1 MSNTPNHRDHRAGL
15 FAIAQ
20 EKSWGLPEV
29 LLNSAERFSEKPA
42 VKSEDG
48 ELSYRQLLQH
58 SLLVAERLNALGVGV
73 GDRVAVC
80 VNRDHHLPALLLG
93 VGIVGAAYVPVDPA
107 FPAERIRII
116 LGDADASAAIFESST
131 FDLLQAIPDL
141 ALLDKYSVVEAGG
154 GVCSESL
161 DDLRDSYVE
170 LRGSL
175 EKAAD
180 LIAYIIFTSGST
192 GRPKGVPIAQSAV
205 INFLYGVDEVI
216 GTRDG
221 DRFLGLTTISF
232 DISVLELFLPLI
244 LGGVVYVC
252 KKSDALSPDRLGDII
267 AKNDINVLQATPAT
281 WRLMLELG
289 WRPGNTHKILC
300 GGEAF
305 PIDLAGK
312 LLQEAGEV
320 WNMYG
325 PTEATVWVCSHK
337 VCQEDIDAGF
347 IPLGAPYANVDLVV
361 VDEALNPVSGEA
373 TGELLIGGAC
383 LSPGYFRRP
392 ELNKDRFVALNFSGF
407 TQPYY
412 RTGDL
417 VQVASGQMRY
427 VDRLDNQVKIRGFRI
442 ELGEIEAALT
452 RLPGIADAAV
462 VAVSNP
468 AGDNVLVGCLRFSS
482 EALAFGSVEN
492 SLRQTLPF
500 YMVPGLWRIYDS
512 FPQTPNK
519 KIDKKALK
527 SDVEKGMASS
537 ASTDNPFSSDIER
550 RLACAWK
557 AVLGVSPQSV
567 HDHFN
572 ELGGHSLAAA
582 RLSNEIEIEF
592 GKSVGVNQLIACPV
606 FIEQCEMV
614 AAAPEAMHHSDL
626 ITLEECAEL
635 SDGQRRIWFICQLA
649 GSSSVFNES
658 EAFILESP
666 WDMGRLER
674 AISELLREL
683 PALRLMLNTAGL
695 SWRLCSA
702 AETPLQ
708 VRDIASSSD
717 SLEALLHQEAKR
729 EFDFDSELLVRF
741 VAYEMEGRISALQ
754 MVTHHILLDGISQL
768 KVWDRLLQL
777 YEREEALT
785 DYQENGEEAK
795 GVIVSSRQRDLEES
809 IEFWVQTLCKP
820 LPLLNLRTDYERP
833 DFFDFKGRQVVEVL
847 GQDLSLRLIGVAN
860 KFRTR
865 PFVVLISAFSAWL
878 RKVTGAR
885 DLIVGTATSGREG
898 QKGLH
903 DAIGMFFNTI
913 PLRLPEVDGGL
924 QEQLKSTEQ
933 ALNLA
938 LLHGGISFEK
948 IVSSVQAARDASR
961 PTMAQAYITF
971 NDFSNRKLNVAGSGV
986 LNPVP
991 VDIGYTQGEI
1001 FLYVDFY
1008 GGDFVFRF
1016 QTSSA
1021 LFNLDTSRKM
1031 LAAFM
1036 ATLKGFIES
1045 MEIGG
1050 AALNS
1055 DISIDCFSGSQA
1067 NSRVN
1072 GRRQIKFHHGDDE
1085 ELLNKV
1091 GAIWKSV
1098 LGLDELDLD
1107 ANFFEVGG
1115 HSIKALQVFD
1125 QLHRRYGINAP
1136 LALLFKAPT
1145 VRSLAGELAR
1155 INNSY
1160 SGGEAEGGGY
1170 SAGEA
1175 EGWKNIVQ
1183 LSAGGAKTPLVCIHP
1198 VGGNVLAY
1206 KALLDFD
1213 DLNRPVYGIQ
1223 ATGLDGV
1230 SEPSYSILDM
1240 ARHYAALLDELLSK
1254 KQVLL
1259 LGGSMGGSIAVEL
1272 ANELSGKGF
1281 KVDWVILLD
1290 TIGPAAKHL
1299 PEGFAEDRR
1308 TFLQKVAQST
1318 SARIKY
1324 YKNFLEVRLYRMLGL
1339 RMPQTLRVFEVR
1351 RSNRL
1356 AVERHIER
1364 AYNGSVMLLRLPST
1378 ESGAYSLP
1386 VLGWERHLTG
1396 RVEIETVDA
1405 EHAHF
1410 LESEEAKRV
1419 LACFLREQE

>member
-1 MSNTPNHRDHRAGL
+1 MSNTPNHREHRAGL
-15 FAIAQ
+15 FAIAH
-20 EKSWGLPEV
+20 EKGWGFPEI
-29 LLNSAERFSEKPA
+29 LLNSVERFSERPA

-58 SLLVAERLNALGVGV
+58 SLLVADRLNALGIGV

-116 LGDADASAAIFESST
+116 LEDADASAAIFEPST
-131 FDLLQAIPDL
+131 SDLLQGIPDL
-141 ALLDKYSVVEAGG
+141 VLLDKYKVAEAGDD
-154 GVCSESL
+154 VFAKSL
-161 DDLRDSYVE
+161 DDLRDSYVSF
-170 LRGSL
+170 RGSL
-175 EKAAD
+175 ENAAD

-205 INFLYGVDEVI
+205 INFLYGVDEAI

-252 KKSDALSPDRLGDII
+252 KKSDALSPDRLGAII
-267 AKNDINVLQATPAT
+267 AKNEINVLQATPAT

-289 WRPGNTHKILC
+289 WRPRNTHKILC

-305 PIDLAGK
+305 PVDLAGK
-312 LLQEAGEV
+312 LLKEAGEV

-337 VCQEDIDAGF
+337 VSQKDISAGF

-361 VDEALNPVSGEA
+361 VDENLNPVAGEA
-373 TGELLIGGAC
+373 AGELLIGGAC

-392 ELNKDRFVALNFSGF
+392 ELNKDRFVALNFSGSF
-407 TQPYY
+407 QSYY

-417 VQVASGQMRY
+417 VQIVGGQMRY

-452 RLPGIADAAV
+452 RLPEIADAAV

-468 AGDNVLVGCLRFSS
+468 AGDNVLVGCLRFSR
-482 EALAFGSVEN
+482 EALAFGEVEN

-527 SDVEKGMASS
+527 GDVEKGMASS
-537 ASTDNPFSSDIER
+537 ILADRLFSSDMER
-550 RLACAWK
+550 RLASAWK
-557 AVLGVSPQSV
+557 AVLGVSPQDV

-572 ELGGHSLAAA
+572 ELGGHSLASA

-592 GKSVGVNQLIACPV
+592 GKSIGVNQLIACPV
-606 FIEQCEMV
+606 FIEQCELV
-614 AAAPEAMHHSDL
+614 TAAPEAKSHSDL

-666 WDMGRLER
+666 WDVGRLER
-674 AISELLREL
+674 AISLLLREH
-683 PALRLMLNTAGL
+683 PVLRLKLNVANL
-695 SWRLCSA
+695 SWSLCSGV
-702 AETPLQ
+702 ETPLQ

-729 EFDFDSELLVRF
+729 EFDFDAELLVRF
-741 VAYEMEGRISALQ
+741 VAYEREGRISALQ

-777 YEREEALT
+777 YEGGETLVASQDSEA
-785 DYQENGEEAK
+785 GAK
-795 GVIVSSRQRDLEES
+795 GVIVSPRRGDLEES
-809 IEFWVQTLCKP
+809 VEFWVQTLRKP
-820 LPLLNLRTDYERP
+820 LPLLSLRTDYERP
-833 DFFDFKGRQVVEVL
+833 DFFDFKGRQIVEVL
-847 GQDLSLRLIGVAN
+847 GQDLSSRLIDVAN
-860 KFRTR
+860 KLRTR

-878 RKVTGAR
+878 RKATGAH
-885 DLIVGTATSGREG
+885 DLILGTATSGREG

-913 PLRLPEVDGGL
+913 PLRLPEVVGGL

-948 IVSSVQAARDASR
+948 IVSSIQAARDASR
-961 PTMAQAYITF
+961 PTLAQAYITF
-971 NDFSNRKLNVAGSGV
+971 NDFSNRKLNVADSGA
-986 LNPVP
+986 LSPVP
-991 VDIGYTQGEI
+991 VDIGYTQGEV

-1016 QTSSA
+1016 QTSTA

-1031 LAAFM
+1031 LAAYM
-1036 ATLKGFIES
+1036 ATLKSFIES

-1050 AALNS
+1050 AALSS
-1055 DISIDCFSGSQA
+1055 DVSIDYFSGTIDTGGA
-1067 NSRVN
+1067 E
-1072 GRRQIKFHHGDDE
+1072 GRRQTRLHDGEDK

-1155 INNSY
+1155 INTSY
-1160 SGGEAEGGGY
+1160 SESGVEKNNYAVREG
-1170 SAGEA
+1170 

-1223 ATGLDGV
+1223 ATGLDGI

-1272 ANELSGKGF
+1272 ANELSGRGF

-1290 TIGPAAKHL
+1290 TIGPEAKHL

-1318 SARIKY
+1318 SARIRY
-1324 YKNFLEVRLYRMLGL
+1324 YKNFLEVRFYRMLGI

-1396 RVEIETVDA
+1396 RVEVETVDA